1 MVTMSEREGLLVPAF
16 CALIVR
22 RVRIVLAKAS
32 AMGGTGPDVE
42 GFPSEPVKAV
52 VCGLLSVREV
62 SLWCPLSSL
71 VAGCCPLV
79 GRMCSSEECGDP
91 GGE

>member
-1 MVTMSEREGLLVPAF
+1 MSEREGLLVPAF

-22 RVRIVLAKAS
+22 RVRIVLAEAS

-52 VCGLLSVREV
+52 VCGMLSVGEV